1 MSEPGQPW
9 KLVEAAARTTPA
21 TAVAQPGSG
30 MNRLE
35 GKVALITGGAGD
47 IGKAAARTFVAENA
61 RVMLVDRDES
71 AMLAVAEAVGG
82 DRIATCV
89 ADVTEPASN
98 KAMVRAAVER
108 FGGLD
113 ILLANAGIGGGV
125 RPIVDCDVDM
135 FDQVMA
141 VNVRGAWLGLKYA
154 IPEIAKRGGGCVVI
168 TSSVAGLG
176 GTAGL
181 SPYVTSKHAVIGLMR
196 TAALECAPMKI
207 RVNTVNPS
215 PVESRMMRSLEDGLV
230 PGQAEVVHQQ
240 LRQRIPL
247 GRYAEPEEVARLM
260 LFLCSED
267 ASFLTGGVYV
277 VDGGMTAR

>member
-1 MSEPGQPW
+1 
-9 KLVEAAARTTPA
+9 
-21 TAVAQPGSG
+21 
-30 MNRLE
+30 MNRLT

-47 IGKAAARTFVAENA
+47 IGKAAARMFIAEQA
-61 RVMLVDRDES
+61 SVMLADRDE
-71 AMLAVAEAVGG
+71 AAVLAVAAEIGS
-82 DRIATCV
+82 DRIGTCV
-89 ADVTEPASN
+89 ADVAEPAAN
-98 KAMVRAAVER
+98 RAMVRAAVER

-135 FDQVMA
+135 FDRVMA
-141 VNVRGAWLGLKYA
+141 VNVRGVWLGLKYA
-154 IPEIAKRGGGCVVI
+154 IPEIAKRGGGSVVI

-215 PVESRMMRSLEDGLV
+215 PVESRMMRALEDGLV
-230 PGQAEVVHQQ
+230 PGQAETVHQQ
-240 LRQRIPL
+240 LRHRIPL
-247 GRYAEPEEVARLM
+247 GRYAEPDEVARMM
-260 LFLCSED
+260 LFLCSAD
-267 ASFLTGGVYV
+267 AAFLTGGVYM
-277 VDGGMTAR
+277 VDGGMTSR